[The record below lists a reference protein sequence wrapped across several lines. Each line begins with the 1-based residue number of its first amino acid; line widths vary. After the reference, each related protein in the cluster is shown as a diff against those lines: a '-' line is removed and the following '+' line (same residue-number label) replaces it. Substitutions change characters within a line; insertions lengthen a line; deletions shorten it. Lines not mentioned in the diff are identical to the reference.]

1 MATNIKI
8 SQMPKAE
15 NAKGIDLIPVVQGGI
30 NKTVTVNQMREGL
43 ATSSDLN
50 NKVDKINGKGLSEKD
65 FTTALYNKLNGIATN
80 ANNYTHPVGTAVS
93 KASGFYKFSTDATS
107 HISTAVPVSK
117 SDITA
122 LGIPAQDT
130 TYEVATPSKNGLLS
144 STDKTK
150 LDSIAASANNYVHPS
165 GSGNNHIPA
174 GGNSGQYLVW
184 SAAGTAVWGNAPSST
199 VYQATADALGGIKI
213 GYTSSD
219 KNYAV
224 QLDDTG
230 KAFVN
235 VPWLNTTYTA
245 ATTQTLGLVKQ
256 GVAIEDASADDVTD
270 KLNALLLSL
279 RNAGIIAK

>member
-30 NKTVTVNQMREGL
+30 NKTVTVNQIREGL

-80 ANNYTHPVGTAVS
+80 ANNY
-93 KASGFYKFSTDATS
+93 
-107 HISTAVPVSK
+107 
-117 SDITA
+117 
-122 LGIPAQDT
+122 
-130 TYEVATPSKNGLLS
+130 
-144 STDKTK
+144 
-150 LDSIAASANNYVHPS
+150 VHPS

-199 VYQATADALGGIKI
+199 VSQATADALGGIKI

-245 ATTQTLGLVKQ
+245 ATAQTLGLVKQ
-256 GVAIEDASADDVTD
+256 GVAVADASAEDVTD